1 MPGEIPREIMDA
13 ILETLPVEITI
24 LDENDRII
32 GWNNVRGGRIFERPA
47 RVLGQDVRAC
57 HSEKSLGAIDRML
70 REMRAGERDAAR
82 MWYEEKPAEGR
93 GTRTILIDYL
103 ALRDARGR
111 YLGCIEAL
119 QNIEDLRGLTGEKR
133 TLD

>member
-32 GWNNVRGGRIFERPA
+32 GWNDMKSGRIFERPA
-47 RVLGQDVRAC
+47 RVLGQDVRVC
-57 HSEKSLGAIDRML
+57 HSEKSLGTIDRML
-70 REMRAGERDAAR
+70 GEMRTGARDAAR
-82 MWYEEKPAEGR
+82 FWYDEKLAEGR
-93 GTRTILIDYL
+93 GTRTILIDYV

-119 QNIEDLRGLTGEKR
+119 QNIERLRALTGEKR

>member
-1 MPGEIPREIMDA
+1 MQGEIPRDIMNA
-13 ILETLPVEITI
+13 ILDTLPVELTV

-32 GWNNVRGGRIFERPA
+32 AWNDVRGGRIFDRPA

-57 HSEKSLGAIDRML
+57 HSEKSLGTIDRML
-70 REMRAGERDAAR
+70 GEMKAGKRDAAR
-82 MWYEEKPAEGR
+82 FWYNEKPAEGR
-93 GTRTILIDYL
+93 KARTIVIDYL

-119 QNIEDLRGLTGEKR
+119 QDIEGLRALTGEKR

>member
-1 MPGEIPREIMDA
+1 MPGEIPRGIMDA
-13 ILETLPVEITI
+13 ILDALPVELTV

-32 GWNNVRGGRIFERPA
+32 AWNDMKGGRIFERPA
-47 RVLGQDVRAC
+47 RVLGQDVRLC
-57 HSEKSLGAIDRML
+57 HNEKSIALIDRML
-70 REMRAGERDAAR
+70 GEMKAGERDAAR
-82 MWYEEKPAEGR
+82 FWYHEKGAEGQGAR
-93 GTRTILIDYL
+93 MVVIDYL

-119 QNIEDLRGLTGEKR
+119 QNIEGLRALTGEKR